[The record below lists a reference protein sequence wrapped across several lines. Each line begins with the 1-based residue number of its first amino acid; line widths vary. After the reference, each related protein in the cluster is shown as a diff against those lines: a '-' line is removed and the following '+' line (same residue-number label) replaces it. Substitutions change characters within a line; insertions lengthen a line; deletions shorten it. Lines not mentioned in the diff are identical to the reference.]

1 MVIINEKI
9 CDNAPECGGIA
20 VCPTG
25 AIYWDEK
32 EEKLKTDND
41 LCVSCRRCVTAEGCP
56 VGAISVTD
64 NAEEYK
70 KIQEEIEADERT
82 KEELFVERYGAA
94 AIDEGII
101 IEKEHI
107 KEVLSKDKYVFI
119 EEFNDDSIQCLL
131 HSIPIQHL
139 QKKVGVEFE
148 YYKCD
153 IGVSDTS
160 AIVPSLVLYF
170 GDKQLGKIEGYY
182 NDEQMDELVNRMN
195 ALIRVS

>member
-1 MVIINEKI
+1 M
-9 CDNAPECGGIA
+9 
-20 VCPTG
+20 
-25 AIYWDEK
+25 
-32 EEKLKTDND
+32 
-41 LCVSCRRCVTAEGCP
+41 
-56 VGAISVTD
+56 
-64 NAEEYK
+64 
-70 KIQEEIEADERT
+70 
-82 KEELFVERYGAA
+82 
-94 AIDEGII
+94 
-101 IEKEHI
+101 
-107 KEVLSKDKYVFI
+107 FI